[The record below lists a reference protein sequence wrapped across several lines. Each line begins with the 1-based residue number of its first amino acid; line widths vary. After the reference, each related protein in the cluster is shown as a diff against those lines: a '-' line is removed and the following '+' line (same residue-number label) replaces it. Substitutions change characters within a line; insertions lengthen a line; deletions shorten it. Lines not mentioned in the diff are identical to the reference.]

1 MGILNSGD
9 YQYQGETN
17 VKTGSLSE
25 CKPDYEGMVKRS
37 NERIIKAAAFKR
49 AIFDFLEDRRIPDA
63 LVVIVGEL
71 DFEIYGQQK
80 TIERLIKHQEKEK

>member
-9 YQYQGETN
+9 YQGETA
-17 VKTGSLSE
+17 KISGSLSE
-25 CKPDYEGMVKRS
+25 CKPDYEGMIKRS
-37 NERIIKAAAFKR
+37 NEKIVKAAAFKR

-80 TIERLIKHQEKEK
+80 TIERLIEQQESGK

>member
-9 YQYQGETN
+9 YQEKTS
-17 VKTGSLSE
+17 VKSGSLKE
-25 CKPDYEGMVKRS
+25 CKPDYEAMIKGS
-37 NERIIKAAAFKR
+37 NEKIVKAAAFKK
-49 AIFDFLEDRRIPDA
+49 AIFDFLENRRIPDA